1 MNLLYKAK
9 LLVLNMAAPLP
20 CVLNIDALLASKAS
34 GMSCHSQETHIRAT
48 SALNREPSS
57 SLPRGLLIT
66 RCWKKLK
73 FQHFNSLCI
82 CTSSYRNIKWLAFTT
97 LPEVAL
103 GEEGI
108 SLTGMMSRWTST
120 GRTTLVSSFVSVY
133 NCLPCLT
140 TWPVLH
146 ITWTCRSFPEGSSR

>member
-1 MNLLYKAK
+1 
-9 LLVLNMAAPLP
+9 MAAPLP

-120 GRTTLVSSFVSVY
+120 GRTTLVSSFVSVIIIACHAWPPGPY
-133 NCLPCLT
+133 SILLELVGHSLKAPVGRWQKGKDLT
-140 TWPVLH
+140 W
-146 ITWTCRSFPEGSSR
+146 